1 VIDDQSDFESDDQLE
16 AEAIDED
23 VVDGQSFPP
32 DRPQGVAD
40 ALARDV
46 TVPGEEVLD
55 SLADRIAREE
65 PEQPDSWTAPRPDDN
80 TELRAGLIED
90 DTELEGEFGE
100 LDDGEL
106 RSSESVGAERDD
118 RSAEEL
124 ALHLEGSDP
133 DDESLTQILEDNE
146 DGWA

>member
-1 VIDDQSDFESDDQLE
+1 MTDDHPDYDSDDQFE

-55 SLADRIAREE
+55 SLAERIAREE
-65 PEQPDSWTAPRPDDN
+65 PELAPTPSGDRD
-80 TELRAGLIED
+80 LRAGIIED
-90 DTELEGEFGE
+90 DDDELEGELAEG
-100 LDDGEL
+100 DDDEFVL
-106 RSSESVGAERDD
+106 SDSVGATRDD

-124 ALHLEGSDP
+124 ALHLETEP
-133 DDESLTQILEDNE
+133 EDETLTEILEDHE
-146 DGWA
+146 ERRP